1 MKGIGK
7 LLGYIVLGFNFIL
20 AGFLLLSAYS
30 PYINPECHPVLSNAG
45 LAFPVFLLGN
55 VLFLVFWLF
64 IYWRYALLSFLT
76 LLACSC
82 QIRTYFPLNFKTAE
96 IPAGTFKL
104 LSYNVMAFDEDKKH
118 TEEKPNP
125 ILKYLQQSDADI
137 ICLQEFILGTDKHH
151 LRKADVDKALK
162 SYPFRTYHQVGGE
175 RTNGLAC
182 YSRFPILSAKPLKYD
197 SQYNGSMIYTLDIQ
211 GDTVTLINNHL
222 ESNKLTYADKA
233 VYESMIKDP
242 NANKISNGTKLLL
255 SKLAEASEIRSRQAR
270 KIAEVIKECTT
281 PYIIVCGDFND
292 TPISYTHRVITRD
305 LKDAFTQSGHGLGIS
320 YNQNKFYF
328 RIDNILISK
337 NLQSYNCTVDSSIK
351 DSDHYPIWCYIGK
364 KE

>member
-7 LLGYIVLGFNFIL
+7 LLGYILLGFNLVF
-20 AGFLLLSAYS
+20 AGFLFLSAYS
-30 PYINPECHPVLSNAG
+30 PYINPEHHPVLSNAG
-45 LAFPVFLLGN
+45 LIFPVFLLGN
-55 VLFLVFWLF
+55 FLFFIFWLF
-64 IYWRYALLSFLT
+64 VYWRYALVS
-76 LLACSC
+76 LLALLVCFG
-82 QIRTYFPLNFKTAE
+82 QIRTY
-96 IPAGTFKL
+96 IPFNPPTEEVPEGTFKL
-104 LSYNVMAFDEDKKH
+104 LSYNVMAFDGDKKH
-118 TEEKPNP
+118 TKEKPNS
-125 ILKYLQQSDADI
+125 ILKYLQESDADI
-137 ICLQEFILGTDKHH
+137 ICLQEFILGADKHH
-151 LRKADVDKALK
+151 LKKADVDRALK
-162 SYPFRTYHQVGGE
+162 EYPYKTFHQVGGE

-182 YSRFPILSAKPLKYD
+182 YSRFPILSAKHLKYD
-197 SQYNGSMIYTLDIQ
+197 SQYNGSMVYTLDIR

-242 NANKISNGTKLLL
+242 NANKISNGTRLLM

-270 KIAEVIKECTT
+270 KIAEVIKKCTS

-292 TPISYTHRVITRD
+292 TPISYTHRMIARD
-305 LKDAFTQSGHGLGIS
+305 LNDAFTQSGNGLGIS